1 MEAYNQLWK
10 AIIRPPRAH
19 YQVKDLGPVEA
30 THHTGVRIVRSDFEI
45 VGARGQKMQCSH
57 FEPSED

>member
-19 YQVKDLGPVEA
+19 YQIKDLGPFESY
-30 THHTGVRIVRSDFEI
+30 HHSGMKFVRSDIEVI
-45 VGARGQKMQCSH
+45 GARG
-57 FEPSED
+57 

>member
-19 YQVKDLGPVEA
+19 YQIKDLGPVEA
-30 THHTGVRIVRSDFEI
+30 THHTGVKIVRSDIEV
-45 VGARGQKMQCSH
+45 VGARGQKM
-57 FEPSED
+57 